1 MQEEPQMRTPRALF
15 AVVFPA
21 MFAVAAFAVA
31 APAADI
37 SGRWKAEYKTTY
49 GGAPR
54 ESGETTFTFK
64 QNGEELTGT
73 VTSTALGEVQIREG
87 KVSGDDVSFVVSRSY
102 NGRERKMTYAGKVAG
117 DEITFQT
124 SMEGFGRG
132 LRMIAKKLP

>member
-1 MQEEPQMRTPRALF
+1 MRTPRALF

-31 APAADI
+31 ASAADI
-37 SGRWKAEYKTTY
+37 SGRWKAEYKTTDSL
-49 GGAPR
+49 GGTR
-54 ESGETTFTFK
+54 ERGETTFTFK

-73 VTSTALGEVQIREG
+73 VNSTALGEVQIREG
-87 KVSGDDVSFVVSRSY
+87 KVSSDDVSFVVIRSS
-102 NGRERKMTYAGKVAG
+102 GGKERKMTYTGKVAG
-117 DEITFQT
+117 NEITFQT